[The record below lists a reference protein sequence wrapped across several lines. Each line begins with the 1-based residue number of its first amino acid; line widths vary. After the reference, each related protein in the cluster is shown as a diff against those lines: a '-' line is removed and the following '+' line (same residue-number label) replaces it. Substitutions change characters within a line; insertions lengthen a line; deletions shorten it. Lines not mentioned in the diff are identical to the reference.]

1 MTGKLN
7 FIGTFV
13 PDYKRLAKPIMRLL
27 SQGSDGVWRAEHT
40 ATLNNIME
48 LVYHRLQ
55 LGLVDMNVGAML
67 HVDVDA

>member
-1 MTGKLN
+1 M
-7 FIGTFV
+7 

>member
-7 FIGTFV
+7 FISTFI
-13 PDYKRLAKPIMRLL
+13 PDYKRLARPIMRLL

-40 ATLNNIME
+40 AALNNIME
-48 LVYHRLQ
+48 LVYHHLK
-55 LGLVDMNVGAML
+55 LGLVDMKVGAML